1 MDKIIY
7 VVLGAAAL
15 ILAAVEQTESGQPQ
29 EQSPTTIVAVP
40 PSRQGQGWH
49 VSVPAQP
56 DVPVDYM
63 QPVNPIPQAADLG
76 GKVIDDRFQP
86 DG

>member
-7 VVLGAAAL
+7 AVLGAAAL
-15 ILAAVEQTESGQPQ
+15 ILAAVDQTESRQPQ
-29 EQSPTTIVAVP
+29 EQSPSTTVAVP
-40 PSRQGQGWH
+40 PLSQGQGWH
-49 VSVPAQP
+49 VSVTTQSE
-56 DVPVDYM
+56 VPVDYM